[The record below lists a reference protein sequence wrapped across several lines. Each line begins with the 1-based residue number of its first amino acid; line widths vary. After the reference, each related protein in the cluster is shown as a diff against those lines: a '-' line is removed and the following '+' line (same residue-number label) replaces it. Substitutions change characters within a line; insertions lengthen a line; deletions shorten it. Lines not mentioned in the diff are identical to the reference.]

1 MPSGLCSAGLMG
13 ISFSMEL
20 GQCKGD
26 ALAFLLAGLFGFGFG
41 DLWLAI
47 MVQLLVVS
55 QARDNVKTG

>member
-1 MPSGLCSAGLMG
+1 MG

-20 GQCKGD
+20 GQCKRY

>member
-20 GQCKGD
+20 GQCKRY